1 MILLKKI
8 DNIIFRLL
16 FLVFVLV
23 LFICV
28 NDVYAE
34 DYSIDEYTMNVTIQD
49 NGDLYV
55 EEQIVYEFSNE
66 MNGLVREFLYNYEY
80 KNQKDDINPTSLRYQ
95 ASDIEGLRVY
105 TSDKGFT
112 DMKESVLVSSAEN
125 GDDGVY
131 TKDSISNN
139 GESKYIIKVYSP
151 IKAKYKYVK
160 YTYNIKDVAVLYND
174 KAEMYYN
181 FIGGNWTCE
190 IDKFNINIDFEN
202 EIDINDV
209 DIYPHT
215 YVKNYEKVNKDDLI
229 SYDVYNINSGE
240 AFDARIV
247 FPKEALN
254 SCKKVYYE
262 NYPNDE
268 IQKLEDSMS
277 RDRNRYFIS
286 INIYFTLAI
295 TLIIITILF
304 IIISRI
310 KASSRKLKEK
320 NIDYYRDIPNK
331 LELGEYANIINR
343 NLGYLDNNLIVAT
356 ILDLVNKKVLNM
368 ETQKSDKK
376 KLFNNIEYKYYL
388 SVGEKIEDKIKN
400 LNEYEIRLINILFF
414 AKDSKTIKDIE
425 KIKEEKVELNETMKK
440 YAKKGKNGFYN
451 YRYKKNQE
459 TTQKTYEKMKTNIVK
474 VFITLCIVVLVA
486 SLINFILI
494 SPANVDIKVPQFI
507 LMLVFSLI
515 VFFAGIIIIGNTLT
529 VLKEEYKEEYKK
541 IIGLKKYLEDYSLI
555 KQRYP
560 IEISLWDKYLV
571 YASLLG
577 IADKVSKEIKE
588 ELINKG
594 YSEDDIYTMYPCI
607 CMAAYTN
614 SINNSIVSTVGGSS
628 SSGGYSGGGSGG
640 GRPEVVGGGGAF

>member
-1 MILLKKI
+1 MKRLY
-8 DNIIFRLL
+8 NIIFKLL

-34 DYSIDEYTMNVTIQD
+34 DYSINEYTMNVIIKD
-49 NGDLYV
+49 NGDLFV
-55 EEQIVYEFSNE
+55 EEQMVYEFSNE
-66 MNGLVREFLYNYEY
+66 MNGLVREFLYNYKYE
-80 KNQKDDINPTSLRYQ
+80 NQKDDINPTSSRYQ

-105 TSDKGFT
+105 ISDTGFT
-112 DMKESVLVSSAEN
+112 DMKEAVLVSNAEN
-125 GDDGVY
+125 GDNGVY
-131 TKDSISNN
+131 TKDSINN
-139 GESKYIIKVYSP
+139 KGESKYIIKVYSP
-151 IKAKYKYVK
+151 IKTKYKYVE
-160 YTYNIKDVAVLYND
+160 YAYNIKNVAVLYND

-202 EIDINDV
+202 DIDINDV

-215 YVKNYEKVNKDDLI
+215 YVKNYEKVNQDYLL
-229 SYDVYNINSGE
+229 SYNVYNINPGE

-247 FPKEALN
+247 FPKEALS
-254 SCKKVYYE
+254 SCEKVYYE

-268 IQKLEDSMS
+268 IQQMEDSMS
-277 RDRNRYFIS
+277 RDRDKYFIS
-286 INIYFTLAI
+286 VNIYYILVI

-304 IIISRI
+304 IIISKI
-310 KASSRKLKEK
+310 KASPRKLKEK

-368 ETQKSDKK
+368 ETQKNDQKK
-376 KLFNNIEYKYYL
+376 IFNNIEYKYYL

-400 LNEYEIRLINILFF
+400 LNEYEMIIINILFF
-414 AKDSKTIKDIE
+414 AKDSKTIKDLE
-425 KIKEEKVELNETMKK
+425 KIKEKKVELNEAIKK
-440 YAKKGKNGFYN
+440 YAKTKKTGFYN

-459 TTQKTYEKMKTNIVK
+459 MTKKTYEKMKTNIIK
-474 VFITLCIVVLVA
+474 VFITLCIIVFA
-486 SLINFILI
+486 AILINFIFI
-494 SPANVDIKVPQFI
+494 SPANIDIKLPQFI
-507 LMLVFSLI
+507 LTLIFSIIIFGVGIAIICNTLI
-515 VFFAGIIIIGNTLT
+515 VLREEYQ
-529 VLKEEYKEEYKK
+529 EEYKN
-541 IIGLKKYLEDYSLI
+541 IIGLKKYLEDYSMI

-560 IEISLWDKYLV
+560 IEISLWDRYLV
-571 YASLLG
+571 YASLFG

-588 ELINKG
+588 ELVNQG
-594 YSEDDIYTMYPCI
+594 YSEEDIYTMHPCI
-607 CMAAYTN
+607 CMAVYTN